1 MARLRT
7 EPAIPSAQEA
17 LLAREVSR
25 ELETRQA
32 DGQPLRL
39 QVAGAGHEATV
50 LDLPP
55 VAARLLIDMLSEM
68 GAGRAVTLVPA
79 EAEVTT
85 QQAADLLNVS
95 RPYVVSL
102 IGKGVLP
109 VRMVGNQRRIP
120 LKELLA
126 HQAETTAKALDA
138 LEEISAI
145 DQELG
150 LR

>member
-1 MARLRT
+1 MGGLRN
-7 EPAIPSAQEA
+7 
-17 LLAREVSR
+17 LARSAANAA
-25 ELETRQA
+25 TT
-32 DGQPLRL
+32 
-39 QVAGAGHEATV
+39 VAGFSLASPKTNSSG
-50 LDLPP
+50 
-55 VAARLLIDMLSEM
+55 
-68 GAGRAVTLVPA
+68 
-79 EAEVTT
+79 

-109 VRMVGNQRRIP
+109 VRMVGNQRRVP

-126 HQAETTAKALDA
+126 YKAESTAKAFDA
-138 LEEISAI
+138 LEEMSAI

>member
-32 DGQPLRL
+32 AGQPLRL
-39 QVAGAGHEATV
+39 QVAVRPRGNRAG
-50 LDLPP
+50 P
-55 VAARLLIDMLSEM
+55 AAGSSADAHRYAERDGCRARGDA
-68 GAGRAVTLVPA
+68 GAGRSRSD
-79 EAEVTT
+79 T

-109 VRMVGNQRRIP
+109 VRMVGNQRRVP

-126 HQAETTAKALDA
+126 YKAKSTAKAFDA
-138 LEEISAI
+138 LEEMSAI

>member
-1 MARLRT
+1 MARLRS
-7 EPAIPSAQEA
+7 EPAIPSDQEA

-25 ELETRQA
+25 ELETQHA
-32 DGQPLRL
+32 AGKPMRL
-39 QVAGAGHEATV
+39 QVAGAGHDVTT

-79 EAEVTT
+79 EAELTT

-95 RPYVVSL
+95 RPYIVGL

-109 VRMVGNQRRIP
+109 GRMVGNQRRVP

-126 HQAETTAKALDA
+126 YRAGTMAKALDA

>member
-1 MARLRT
+1 MAHLRT
-7 EPAIPSAQEA
+7 EPAIPSDQEA

-25 ELETRQA
+25 ELEAQCA
-32 DGQPLRL
+32 AGKPMRL
-39 QVAGAGHEATV
+39 QVAGSNRETTT

-55 VAARLLIDMLSEM
+55 VAVRLLIDMLREM

-102 IGKGVLP
+102 IGKGMLP
-109 VRMVGNQRRIP
+109 VRMVGNQRRVP
-120 LKELLA
+120 LKALLA
-126 HQAETTAKALDA
+126 YKAENTAKALDA